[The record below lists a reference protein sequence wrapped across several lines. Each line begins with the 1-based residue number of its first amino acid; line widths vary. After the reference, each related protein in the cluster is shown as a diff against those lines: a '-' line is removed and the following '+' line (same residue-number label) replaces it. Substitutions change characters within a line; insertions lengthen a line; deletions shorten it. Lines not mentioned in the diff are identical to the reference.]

1 MLPCSIAIVSATFS
15 EDARGRALGTMGGI
29 AAVAG
34 AFGPTIGGVL
44 TSAISWRAVL
54 LVNAPIAVACVLV
67 ALRSVP
73 PDPIVADPIAPD
85 PNAAD
90 PNTAEREPKH
100 VDLLGAGLLCLALVG
115 LVLGLTQTQTEPL
128 QELEVVVPL
137 AIALVAGV
145 LFVRRERAAKNP
157 LMSLS
162 LLRRNPDYL
171 GATLSQGLAGIAEMG
186 LGVLFP
192 LLLILNLEM
201 DPALA
206 GLALI
211 PTTVP
216 MVILAPI
223 AGRWYDRVGG
233 KTPLAMGFAVLAAAG
248 VSLAI
253 GVGTSEYVAIL
264 PGLLLYGIG
273 LALVLTVNDPV
284 SLDMVPDADQGQ
296 ASGVSATAEQG
307 GGALGIA
314 LLYSLFHTA
323 YVGRLHE
330 IVDDDPSLPDLGD
343 KTAVALRN
351 SLEAAEQTGL
361 RPDHFDPRL
370 LEYLEP
376 ARAASEFGYAIAFLT
391 VTGVALIGMVVV
403 LRLVRRKSELAPG

>member
-1 MLPCSIAIVSATFS
+1 
-15 EDARGRALGTMGGI
+15 MGGI

-34 AFGPTIGGVL
+34 AFGPTIGGLL

-54 LVNAPIAVACVLV
+54 LVNVPIAVVCVFI

-73 PDPIVADPIAPD
+73 ADD
-85 PNAAD
+85 AASGKD
-90 PNTAEREPKH
+90 AKH

-128 QELEVVVPL
+128 QQVEVVLPL
-137 AIALVAGV
+137 AIALCSGV
-145 LFVRRERAAKNP
+145 LFVRRERSARNP
-157 LMSLS
+157 LMSFS
-162 LLRRNPDYL
+162 LLRRAPDYL
-171 GATLSQGLAGIAEMG
+171 GATISQGLAGIAEMG

-201 DPALA
+201 SPALA

-216 MVILAPI
+216 MVLLAPI
-223 AGRWYDRVGG
+223 AGRWYDRAGG

-248 VSLAI
+248 VALAI
-253 GVGTSEYVAIL
+253 GVQASEYVAIL

-284 SLDMVPDADQGQ
+284 SLDMVPEGDQGQ

-307 GGALGIA
+307 GGAIGIA
-314 LLYSLFHTA
+314 LLYTLFHTA
-323 YVGRLHE
+323 YIGRLHE
-330 IVDDDPSLPDLGD
+330 LIDEAPIPNLDA
-343 KTAVALRN
+343 KTGAALKN
-351 SLEAAEQTGL
+351 ALEAAEQTGL
-361 RPDHFDPRL
+361 NPDHFDPTA
-370 LEYLEP
+370 LEYLLP
-376 ARAASEFGYAIAFLT
+376 ARSASEFGYSIAFLAVT
-391 VTGVALIGMVVV
+391 VVALFGLVVV
-403 LRLVRRKSELAPG
+403 LRLVRRKSEVTMPDAPGAGGAT